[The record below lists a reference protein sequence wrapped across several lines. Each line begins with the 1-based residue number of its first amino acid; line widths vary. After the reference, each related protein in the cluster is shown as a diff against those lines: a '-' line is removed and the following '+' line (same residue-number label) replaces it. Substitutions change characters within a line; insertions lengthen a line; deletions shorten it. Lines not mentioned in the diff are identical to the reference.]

1 MSFGSKKL
9 NVKHT
14 LYASYIGYIVQA
26 ISINFAPLLF
36 LTFQR
41 EYGIT
46 LEMVTLLVSINF
58 VIQFIIDGLST
69 VFIDKIGF
77 RAAAVAAHLMAA
89 FGLSALAWLPAAMAP
104 NSYAGLVIA
113 TIFYAIGG
121 GLTEV
126 VISPIVEAAPTE
138 RKASAMSLLHSF
150 YSWGQALVVIGS
162 VVFFKLAGIENWRIL
177 AVIWSLIPLFN
188 ALYFMLV
195 PIYELGGDEKPAG
208 IRKLFGM
215 RYFWIMLILMFGSGA
230 AEQAISQWASAFAE
244 ASLGVSKAVGDIA
257 GPCAFAIL
265 MGSSRVF
272 YAKLGAKIKL
282 SRFMAGSAVICL
294 IGYVMAALSP
304 VPAVGLLSCAVCGLA
319 VGIMWPGT
327 YNLAAGGIRNGG
339 AGMFAILALAGDAG
353 CTLGP
358 TAVGVVSGIFGDDIK
373 KGLLAATVFPIAI
386 IIGLIMYGRY
396 RRKQNKG

>member
-58 VIQFIIDGLST
+58 VIQFLIDGLST

-282 SRFMAGSAVICL
+282 SRFMAVSAVICL

-373 KGLLAATVFPIAI
+373 KGLLAATVFPMAI

>member
-1 MSFGSKKL
+1 MSSGSKRL

-46 LEMVTLLVSINF
+46 LEMVTLLVSVNF
-58 VIQFIIDGLST
+58 VIQFLIDGLST

-77 RAAAVAAHLMAA
+77 RTAAVAAHMMAA

-104 NSYAGLVIA
+104 DSYAGLLIA
-113 TIFYAIGG
+113 TIFYAVGG

-188 ALYFMLV
+188 AFYFMLV

-272 YAKLGAKIKL
+272 YAKFGAKIKL
-282 SRFMAGSAVICL
+282 SRFMAVSAVICL

-304 VPAVGLLSCAVCGLA
+304 VPAAGLLSCAVCGLA

-396 RRKQNKG
+396 RAKQNIK